1 MSCTSPAP
9 WWRTPSKRRFDCR
22 FGLPKNFAAPNQ
34 HRPFWDLRWEPGNTA
49 PPPLPVRCF
58 HIHSKTA
65 CRGASACQWH
75 ASYEPTGAER
85 RPSPSAPA
93 TKPAETLRFCR
104 FSFYMCCMVM
114 VFTLVQTSSFCIHLH
129 LSATV
134 LIPSSTQNA
143 PGFAFFGSIRVRF
156 LVFCPFGRAKF
167 LALLL
172 CTLPHSVYRLKS
184 LVIPVRREV
193 SFLT

>member
-1 MSCTSPAP
+1 MRLSGNGKASSERSGTIVKAFP
-9 WWRTPSKRRFDCR
+9 RI
-22 FGLPKNFAAPNQ
+22 FGLFGPRKISIAPNQ
-34 HRPFWDLRWEPGNTA
+34 HRTLWGLRQELGSTG
-49 PPPLPVRCF
+49 PPSLPSAF
-58 HIHSKTA
+58 SHIHSKTA
-65 CRGASACQWH
+65 CRGFKSFCPCQ
-75 ASYEPTGAER
+75 
-85 RPSPSAPA
+85 
-93 TKPAETLRFCR
+93 KPAETLGFRR
-104 FSFYMCCMVM
+104 FSFCMCCMVM

>member
-1 MSCTSPAP
+1 MNPAP
-9 WWRTPSKRRFDCR
+9 WWKTLLKRRFDTVFR
-22 FGLPKNFAAPNQ
+22 PEKFLAAPNQ
-34 HRPFWDLRWEPGNTA
+34 HLSAEACSEKLGNTA
-49 PPPLPVRCF
+49 FSSLSRAFF

-65 CRGASACQWH
+65 CRGFKSFCPCQ
-75 ASYEPTGAER
+75 
-85 RPSPSAPA
+85 
-93 TKPAETLRFCR
+93 KPAETLGFRR
-104 FSFYMCCMVM
+104 FSFCMCCMVM
-114 VFTLVQTSSFCIHLH
+114 VFTLVQTSSFCIHLR

>member
-1 MSCTSPAP
+1 MWFWAAGPTGDANEFRKLSP
-9 WWRTPSKRRFDCR
+9 
-22 FGLPKNFAAPNQ
+22 LPCLTCNSSSPAPNQ
-34 HRPFWDLRWEPGNTA
+34 HHSSGSCPGELGNSGPRPLS
-49 PPPLPVRCF
+49 LVLS

-65 CRGASACQWH
+65 CRGFKSFCPCQ
-75 ASYEPTGAER
+75 
-85 RPSPSAPA
+85 
-93 TKPAETLRFCR
+93 KPAETLGFRR
-104 FSFYMCCMVM
+104 FSFCMCCMVM